1 VDGATKETGDA
12 VTFCE
17 KGNVV
22 WASDKLHSH
31 IELDANDFF
40 QSALAQCPHNTANCV
55 YAGKK
60 KDGTDAA
67 TPGD

>member
-1 VDGATKETGDA
+1 VDATTKETGDA

-40 QSALAQCPHNTANCV
+40 QSALAQCPHNETNCV
-55 YAGKK
+55 AAAKVSAGTVITIA
-60 KDGTDAA
+60 D
-67 TPGD
+67 